1 MGCFNHKGNF
11 SQLPITYG
19 DRIVVIVGVTPVP
32 ADVDI
37 DNFAPGGSF
46 VPVSV
51 PIRGIYNDYGGIE
64 NVDMTP
70 AVKVLEEFFGLEVT
84 KIVDAAER
92 TMCGCEDQLEDIIGE
107 MGLEGLKKAMD
118 TLFKK
123 DDILMRNKVRELGGP
138 TGLSLSYM
146 MEHERIF
153 DHIVAVG
160 NPTMADKEW
169 WRIPHTYI
177 EMLGYRKNVIGEN
190 NHYPVIL
197 WESDG
202 GLPTLKEECYV
213 WLEKDFGQMG
223 KVSNTISELCTKIG
237 CFCGDK
243 FNEKFLENIF
253 RKEAAENPHPSWEVM
268 RASLLGMAANP
279 DAVTDDELEKISNK
293 IGGYRSGG
301 EFGYTFGRHT
311 TERGLFGHRDGIYM
325 PGLILAQF
333 GEDDEHLNMEYMKEV
348 VEVAALLDGLEK
360 LQMTWGVTNYYRQDV
375 DYNTHILFLQECMN
389 VATDKEYEHGYEEE
403 SC

>member
-1 MGCFNHKGNF
+1 
-11 SQLPITYG
+11 
-19 DRIVVIVGVTPVP
+19 
-32 ADVDI
+32 
-37 DNFAPGGSF
+37 
-46 VPVSV
+46 
-51 PIRGIYNDYGGIE
+51 
-64 NVDMTP
+64 
-70 AVKVLEEFFGLEVT
+70 
-84 KIVDAAER
+84 
-92 TMCGCEDQLEDIIGE
+92 
-107 MGLEGLKKAMD
+107 
-118 TLFKK
+118 
-123 DDILMRNKVRELGGP
+123 
-138 TGLSLSYM
+138 
-146 MEHERIF
+146 
-153 DHIVAVG
+153 
-160 NPTMADKEW
+160 
-169 WRIPHTYI
+169 
-177 EMLGYRKNVIGEN
+177 
-190 NHYPVIL
+190 
-197 WESDG
+197 
-202 GLPTLKEECYV
+202 
-213 WLEKDFGQMG
+213 
-223 KVSNTISELCTKIG
+223 
-237 CFCGDK
+237 
-243 FNEKFLENIF
+243 
-253 RKEAAENPHPSWEVM
+253 M

>member
-1 MGCFNHKGNF
+1 M
-11 SQLPITYG
+11 
-19 DRIVVIVGVTPVP
+19 
-32 ADVDI
+32 
-37 DNFAPGGSF
+37 
-46 VPVSV
+46 
-51 PIRGIYNDYGGIE
+51 
-64 NVDMTP
+64 
-70 AVKVLEEFFGLEVT
+70 
-84 KIVDAAER
+84 
-92 TMCGCEDQLEDIIGE
+92 
-107 MGLEGLKKAMD
+107 
-118 TLFKK
+118 
-123 DDILMRNKVRELGGP
+123 
-138 TGLSLSYM
+138 
-146 MEHERIF
+146 
-153 DHIVAVG
+153 
-160 NPTMADKEW
+160 
-169 WRIPHTYI
+169 
-177 EMLGYRKNVIGEN
+177 
-190 NHYPVIL
+190 
-197 WESDG
+197 
-202 GLPTLKEECYV
+202 

-279 DAVTDDELEKISNK
+279 DAVTDDELEKMSSK
-293 IGGYRSGG
+293 IGEYHSGG

-333 GEDDEHLNMEYMKEV
+333 GDGDEHLNMEYMKEV

-389 VATDKEYEHGYEEE
+389 VATDKEYEHGYEDE